1 MSYPAWSIKMA
12 LFIFRTVSSF
22 IFFIFWTVPSYS
34 VIPLTTLMVIS
45 KLDIAVYFH
54 ITPVGFYIIRRWFTY
69 LIGRKSASKTY
80 PSAFQEI
87 RCSPWWFGQVS
98 PGCRNRGPVKLYQ
111 NHCLAKMDS
120 LLTLN
125 SHSNFFGWKMLL
137 SSDIKIPLCVKLANS
152 RPFNVFSG
160 KRKKYLNVYI
170 CKNSCKHT
178 LTVLSD
184 AALLF
189 LQNTGWRYWLCHFSK
204 NIIALLQ
211 IVNLDGVNQRKR
223 NRLIRQNYIAKV
235 S

>member
-34 VIPLTTLMVIS
+34 VIPITTLMVIS

-54 ITPVGFYIIRRWFTY
+54 ITPVGFYIIHRWFTY

-87 RCSPWWFGQVS
+87 RCSPSWSGQVP
-98 PGCRNRGPVKLYQ
+98 PGCRDRGAVKLCQ

-152 RPFNVFSG
+152 RPFN
-160 KRKKYLNVYI
+160 
-170 CKNSCKHT
+170 
-178 LTVLSD
+178 LS
-184 AALLF
+184 F
-189 LQNTGWRYWLCHFSK
+189 QEKGK
-204 NIIALLQ
+204 NIWMCTFARIVVNTLLQ
-211 IVNLDGVNQRKR
+211 YYQMLLCYFYRIQADDIDCVILARTSLLYYK
-223 NRLIRQNYIAKV
+223 
-235 S
+235 